1 MHKAASAGVATPPA
15 AKFTTWAGDRSKH
28 TSYRLVTVQRG
39 VCWQLSCLL
48 DLQERQ
54 RRVFLRRRDAG
65 ETMTMT
71 WPAARGR
78 WERQSPASQRTDG
91 CNLVHVE
98 GYDHEPEGLPHIS
111 YLKCVQSLNKTT
123 ISANLCQQNFGRCGK
138 AGCCLSRP
146 SRRQKECDF
155 TVSPTR
161 VLQPVSQERLVF
173 DLVSV
178 PNPTLA
184 IAERKP

>member
-111 YLKCVQSLNKTT
+111 YLNVCSRSTRQLYLRISVNRTLEDVAKLDVASHDPAVDKKSATSLCPPLEFC
-123 ISANLCQQNFGRCGK
+123 S
-138 AGCCLSRP
+138 P
-146 SRRQKECDF
+146 SRRKGSCS
-155 TVSPTR
+155 T
-161 VLQPVSQERLVF
+161 
-173 DLVSV
+173 
-178 PNPTLA
+178 
-184 IAERKP
+184 